1 VSGVPVNRW
10 NRRGLDAAVGY
21 HIDHDGHEPAA
32 LEITT
37 LTV

>member
-10 NRRGLDAAVGY
+10 DRRGLDAAVGY